1 MEVEPRVVHEGLHS
15 VPSMSHGT
23 SHAQGNKICEPVKG
37 KCIVITVVVVKLL
50 NKVELVIS
58 EFIVQ

>member
-1 MEVEPRVVHEGLHS
+1 MEVEPRVVHEALHS

-37 KCIVITVVVVKLL
+37 KCIVITVVVKLL

>member
-15 VPSMSHGT
+15 VPSMSLGT

-37 KCIVITVVVVKLL
+37 KCIAITVLVKLL
-50 NKVELVIS
+50 NLLSSNGFVERWV
-58 EFIVQ
+58 